1 MEPPIFPLSN
11 GHGCSDFAGLL
22 FSLGFSYVFLGIVRF
37 TCAPH
42 PAVHAAVP
50 VFLGAL
56 VFDFF
61 SLGGVGGRCYFLLQS
76 SSIFNPT

>member
-37 TCAPH
+37 TVP
-42 PAVHAAVP
+42 PESSPRAAVP
-50 VFLGAL
+50 RFRGAQ
-56 VFDFF
+56 VVDFF
-61 SLGGVGGRCYFLLQS
+61 CWVVWLPVV
-76 SSIFNPT
+76 IV